1 MGIDVKVVLPNT
13 TGHIMSTF
21 QNQRFQKKL
30 LQESGD
36 EMLIIVSNAV
46 QSKISSFIKF
56 IWEVQQQLE
65 LVTIIK

>member
-1 MGIDVKVVLPNT
+1 
-13 TGHIMSTF
+13 MSTF

-36 EMLIIVSNAV
+36 EMLIIVSNAA

-65 LVTIIK
+65 LVTIIV